1 VSFPYLLAPSRRV
14 PLGRRYSPLPPAAA
28 PPPPPA
34 GMASPTE
41 APDWAALP
49 FSAVEG
55 IVAHTRSL
63 PPHQHRSA
71 LSALRLVN
79 RHWRSAIDDSIRS
92 LTIPR
97 APPDRMAGMLR
108 RWQHLEA
115 LTLTACGLDEA
126 ALQALG
132 RCRRLQPL
140 SICHSLSGVAA
151 RRLWQV
157 LAALPALQSLSVEAS
172 DEGPSPVG
180 LAALAACSSLTALE
194 LIDFHREVSCF
205 AKGWHEG
212 NRSCTTSPGPRCM
225 FN

>member
-1 VSFPYLLAPSRRV
+1 
-14 PLGRRYSPLPPAAA
+14 
-28 PPPPPA
+28 
-34 GMASPTE
+34 MASPTE

-63 PPHQHRSA
+63 PPHQYRSA

-79 RHWRSAIDDSIRS
+79 RHWRSAVDDSIRS

-132 RCRRLQPL
+132 RCRRLQQL
-140 SICHSLSGVAA
+140 SICHYLSGVAA